1 MDFKKF
7 VDNFKTMTCIMSVEK
22 FPDGSYGNIRIV
34 TGNKAYIDSIENMP
48 GDGPKMLTN
57 KFIPNSDYKRY
68 LQKDLNFEDFCYRCA
83 ILKQPLHTYVHPDRF
98 DFWFN
103 IFMMPLESDEENIG
117 YCTYSQEISR
127 EADTSQ
133 MSNLSQQVASDV
145 LNSCIKLR
153 GSEDFKSKM
162 AEVIK
167 DIRVLCHAKYCFI
180 LQMDYTNRTCSLLG
194 ESMFYEPGMAR
205 NLSWFCFDFFDI
217 ADSFADTIAGSNCL
231 IIKNEQDMEFVREK
245 NPVWYKSL
253 KEAGI
258 ERIALFPIKKGD
270 ELLGY
275 IWVTEFDANDTVRKK
290 STLELTTYFIASEI
304 YNHQLFEKLRIL
316 STMDMLTG
324 VFNRN
329 EMNNRVN
336 QLIAESD
343 EEKTSL
349 GVVFTDLNGLKQM
362 NDNKGHAAGDTL
374 LKNAASMLQIV
385 FAGSEIFR
393 AGGDEFLIMIRN
405 TTLSELEGLVDQL
418 KKQSSASGAVS
429 FATGYA
435 FVDDSRDVRKAMKSA
450 DEKMYEDKSQFYKD
464 CPEKRR
470 R

>member
-1 MDFKKF
+1 MDFKTF
-7 VDNFKTMTCIMSVEK
+7 VDGFKTMTCIISVEK

-34 TGNKAYIDSIENMP
+34 TGNKAYIDSIESMP
-48 GDGPKMLTN
+48 EGAQMLSD

-103 IFMMPLESDEENIG
+103 IFMLPLESDDENIG
-117 YCTYSQEISR
+117 YCTYSQELSR
-127 EADTSQ
+127 EADSTQ

-153 GSEDFKSKM
+153 GSADFKTKM

-167 DIRVLCHAKYCFI
+167 DIRVMCHAKYCFI
-180 LQMDYTNRTCSLLG
+180 LQMDYTDRSCSLLG
-194 ESMFYEPGMAR
+194 ESMYSEPGMAR

-217 ADSFADTIAGSNCL
+217 AETFEDTIAGSNCL
-231 IIKNEQDMEFVREK
+231 IIKNKQDMETVRER
-245 NPVWYKSL
+245 NPAWYKSL
-253 KEAGI
+253 QESGI

-275 IWVTEFDANDTVRKK
+275 IWVTEFDVNDSVRIK
-290 STLELTTYFIASEI
+290 STLELTTYFVAAEI
-304 YNHQLFEKLRIL
+304 HNHQLFEKLRIL
-316 STMDMLTG
+316 STMDILTG

-329 EMNNRVN
+329 EMNNRVY
-336 QLIAESD
+336 QLISESD
-343 EEKTSL
+343 EQKTTL
-349 GVVFTDLNGLKQM
+349 GVIFTDLNCLKQV

-385 FAGSEIFR
+385 FAGNEIFR
-393 AGGDEFLIMIRN
+393 AGGDEFLVMVRG
-405 TTLSELEGLVDQL
+405 TSLKEVEQLVSQL
-418 KKQSSASGAVS
+418 KRQSEASGAVS
-429 FATGYA
+429 FAVGYA
-435 FVDDSRDVRKAMKSA
+435 FVEDSRDVRLAMKIA
-450 DEKMYEDKSQFYKD
+450 DEKMYADKNQFYKNS
-464 CPEKRR
+464 PEKRR